1 MNRQIQA
8 GRQKTTMVLALP
20 TPTEKVKIDGAA
32 PMQKKPAQQGPRA
45 GFGSRVRKVAW
56 LGVFLAVLGTGAF
69 FLYQNASESAE
80 VLSHSQVPVREV
92 NVAVPERA
100 STAEIILPAT
110 IQAYQATDLF
120 ARANG
125 FLKAWHFDI
134 GAPVKMGQVLA
145 EIETP
150 ELEQELAQSVA
161 LLKQGQ
167 AEHQQA
173 IAELEEAKAE
183 VALAEAN
190 VVKAK
195 ANVDFAISQA
205 KRYETLVNS
214 QTVAREEYETAVRE
228 RDARNADLQSTKAE
242 LARRKA
248 NLSTRQAIIESRE
261 AIVGNRE
268 ANVQRL
274 RELTGFQKVVA
285 PFDGIVTR
293 RTAEVGMLVS
303 AGSNSGTH
311 PLFSVAQVDILR
323 VQAAVPQSSAMGI
336 KPGDQAHVTIPEKP
350 GQVLIAK
357 VARTAG
363 AVDPTSRS
371 LLVEVELPNPE
382 TLLLPGLYAQIR
394 FQSRQEQASWV
405 VQAKALLMRSN
416 GPHVAIVTSDGT
428 LRTQK
433 VGLGRDFGAAVEV
446 LVGLN
451 GGERLVVNP
460 SEDLRDG
467 QVVQV
472 VGSNDSRVQVV
483 RK

>member
-8 GRQKTTMVLALP
+8 GRQKTTMVVAVP
-20 TPTEKVKIDGAA
+20 TPTAKVPMDGSA
-32 PMQKKPAQQGPRA
+32 PVTINPGQQGPRA
-45 GFGSRVRKVAW
+45 RSGSRLRKLGW

-69 FLYQNASESAE
+69 FRLQNPSESAE
-80 VLSHSQVPVREV
+80 VPSHSQAQVREV
-92 NVAVPERA
+92 NVTMPKRA
-100 STAEIILPAT
+100 SGGEITLPAT

-150 ELEQELAQSVA
+150 ELEQELAQYIA

-173 IAELEEAKAE
+173 IAELEEAKSD
-183 VALAEAN
+183 VVLAEAN

-195 ANVDFAISQA
+195 ANVDFAVSQA

-248 NLSTRQAIIESRE
+248 NLTTRQAIIESRE

-293 RTAEVGMLVS
+293 RTAEVGMLVN

-323 VQAAVPQSSAMGI
+323 VQAAVPQSSAMGM

-350 GQVLIAK
+350 GQLLAAK

-371 LLVEVELPNPE
+371 LLVEVELPNPD
-382 TLLLPGLYAQIR
+382 TLLLPGVYAQIR

-405 VQAKALLMRSN
+405 VQAKALLMHSN
-416 GPHVAIVTSDGT
+416 GPHVVIVTSDGT
-428 LRTQK
+428 LRIQK
-433 VGLGRDFGAAVEV
+433 VALGRDFGAAVEV
-446 LVGLN
+446 LVGLS
-451 GGERLVVNP
+451 GGEQLVVNP
-460 SEDLRDG
+460 SDDLRDG
-467 QVVQV
+467 QAVQV
-472 VGSNDSRVQVV
+472 IGSNDSRVQVV